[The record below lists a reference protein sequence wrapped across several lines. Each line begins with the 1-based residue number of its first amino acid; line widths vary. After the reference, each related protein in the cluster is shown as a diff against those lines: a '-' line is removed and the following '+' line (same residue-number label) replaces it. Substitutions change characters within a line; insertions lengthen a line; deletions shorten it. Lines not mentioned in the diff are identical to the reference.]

1 MPHPAGQRTTPR
13 HLTLELAF
21 PPLAADLDG
30 VAVHVRIEDV
40 GEADAPARL
49 LLQRDFRLVRV
60 SRDARKAALEIDI
73 PDLGNVALPAIR
85 VHVDLSGAGASSA
98 KTTSQRIG
106 FRIAGAHRCLW
117 AYHVTAVD
125 DV

>member
-1 MPHPAGQRTTPR
+1 MPHSAGQSSIPR

-49 LLQRDFRLVRV
+49 LLQRDFLDMSVARH
-60 SRDARKAALEIDI
+60 ARKATLEIDV
-73 PDLGNVALPAIR
+73 PDLGDAALPAIR
-85 VHVDLSGAGASSA
+85 VHVDTTGAGAIRSGDFISPA
-98 KTTSQRIG
+98 IVEVPDDARRPCRID
-106 FRIAGAHRCLW
+106 L
-117 AYHVTAVD
+117 VEVD
-125 DV
+125 

>member
-1 MPHPAGQRTTPR
+1 MPHPAGQRTIPR
-13 HLTLELAF
+13 RLILELAF

-85 VHVDLSGAGASSA
+85 VHVDLSGAGAIRPGDFINPA
-98 KTTSQRIG
+98 IVEVPDDARRPCRIG
-106 FRIAGAHRCLW
+106 LVEVR
-117 AYHVTAVD
+117 
-125 DV
+125 